1 MGQAIPLWQNYWK
14 QVTSDPRSGVE
25 AKARMDKYQAI
36 INEAVEKEQQK
47 EDQQQLQKPQAYGG
61 GDEL

>member
-14 QVTSDPRSGVE
+14 QVTSDPRSGAE
-25 AKARMDKYQAI
+25 AKERMDKYQAI

-47 EDQQQLQKPQAYGG
+47 ENEQQREKHQAYGG
-61 GDEL
+61 EL